1 MNSTVLKILKTII
14 SVSAA
19 FVGFTFIVIIAFY
32 FYLSDGVEFDLNKS
46 NQTLSSLTNRF
57 EIDFSNNST
66 IYFKAREENIDTYIT
81 LENAIIKRSGNILV
95 NAENITVNTSLNFT
109 KTLQFV
115 YEIILNNNTDL
126 NLINPV
132 SIKLKNPTLD
142 LASVENQVT
151 EINESDR
158 YFPVTIK
165 AENGNLID
173 GNIEI
178 GQFDFFLNVNQYSQN
193 SSLEKYKFRLK
204 SSQNFPVSYIAQ
216 FFQDVESI
224 GDKKE
229 TISFD
234 LTLEDEYAN
243 NDDMSQKLNGIF
255 QIRNTTMRLKTFPVQ
270 LKPEPIRRLNLDLN
284 INDNI
289 GQANIVGTLYNPK
302 KSLGLQTEPN
312 LQIGGTLNFEE
323 ILKPELN
330 LIVNGY
336 DIYFAKLENLNLNG
350 VTDLTVSIIGK
361 NVLDLKG
368 SLKIKKSNGFLVPL
382 ADTEFET
389 KHRIRNIDEKKC
401 CLLYTSPSPRD

>member
-1 MNSTVLKILKTII
+1 MNSTVLKILKTIA
-14 SVSAA
+14 SVSVA
-19 FVGFTFIVIIAFY
+19 FISFTIIVIIAFY
-32 FYLSDGVEFDLNKS
+32 FYLSDGVEFNLNKS

-57 EIDFSNNST
+57 ELDFSKNSS

-81 LENAIIKRSGNILV
+81 LENAIIKRSGKILI
-95 NAENITVNTSLNFT
+95 NSENITLNTTLDFS

-115 YEIILNNNTDL
+115 FEIILNNNTDL

-132 SIKLKNPTLD
+132 SIKLKNPILD
-142 LASVENQVT
+142 LASIENQDT
-151 EINESDR
+151 EINKSER

-173 GNIEI
+173 GDIEI
-178 GQFDFFLNVNQYSQN
+178 GQFDFFLNINQYSDN

-216 FFQDVESI
+216 FFEDVESI

-229 TISFD
+229 SISFD
-234 LTLEDEYAN
+234 LTLEDEYAS
-243 NDDMSQKLNGIF
+243 NDDISQKLNGVI

-289 GQANIVGTLYNPK
+289 GQANLVGTLYNPK

-323 ILKPELN
+323 IQKPELN

-361 NVLDLKG
+361 NVLDLQG

-389 KHRIRNIDEKKC
+389 KHRIRNIDEEK
-401 CLLYTSPSPRD
+401 

>member
-1 MNSTVLKILKTII
+1 MNSTVLKILKTIA
-14 SVSAA
+14 SVSVA
-19 FVGFTFIVIIAFY
+19 FISFTIIVIIAFY
-32 FYLSDGVEFDLNKS
+32 FYLSDGVEFNLNKS

-57 EIDFSNNST
+57 ELDFSKNSS

-81 LENAIIKRSGNILV
+81 LENAIIKRSGKILI
-95 NAENITVNTSLNFT
+95 NSENITLNTTLDFT

-115 YEIILNNNTDL
+115 FEIILNNNTDL

-142 LASVENQVT
+142 LASIENQDA
-151 EINESDR
+151 EINKSER

-173 GNIEI
+173 GDIEI
-178 GQFDFFLNVNQYSQN
+178 GQFDFFLNINQYSEN

-216 FFQDVESI
+216 FFEDVESI

-229 TISFD
+229 SISFD
-234 LTLEDEYAN
+234 LTLEDEYAS
-243 NDDMSQKLNGIF
+243 NDDISQKLNGVI

-284 INDNI
+284 ISDNV
-289 GQANIVGTLYNPK
+289 GQANLVGTLYNPK

-323 ILKPELN
+323 IQKPELN

-361 NVLDLKG
+361 NVLDLQG

-389 KHRIRNIDEKKC
+389 KHRIRNIDEEK
-401 CLLYTSPSPRD
+401 

>member
-1 MNSTVLKILKTII
+1 MNSIVLKILKTIA
-14 SVSAA
+14 SVSVA
-19 FVGFTFIVIIAFY
+19 FISFTIIVIIAFY
-32 FYLSDGVEFDLNKS
+32 FYLSDGVEFNLNKS

-57 EIDFSNNST
+57 EIDFNKNSS

-81 LENAIIKRSGNILV
+81 LENAIIKRSGKILI
-95 NAENITVNTSLNFT
+95 NSENITLNTTLDFT

-115 YEIILNNNTDL
+115 FEIILNNNTDL

-132 SIKLKNPTLD
+132 SIKLKNPILD
-142 LASVENQVT
+142 LASIENQDT
-151 EINESDR
+151 EINKSER

-165 AENGNLID
+165 AEDGNLID
-173 GNIEI
+173 GDIEI
-178 GQFDFFLNVNQYSQN
+178 GQFDFFLNINQYSDN

-216 FFQDVESI
+216 FFQDIESI

-229 TISFD
+229 TVSFD
-234 LTLEDEYAN
+234 LTLEDEYAS
-243 NDDMSQKLNGIF
+243 NDDISQKLNGVI

-289 GQANIVGTLYNPK
+289 GQANLVGTLYNPK

-323 ILKPELN
+323 IQKPELN

-361 NVLDLKG
+361 NVLDLQG

-389 KHRIRNIDEKKC
+389 KHRIRNIDEDK
-401 CLLYTSPSPRD
+401 

>member
-14 SVSAA
+14 SVTAA

-81 LENAIIKRSGNILV
+81 LENAIIKRSGNILI
-95 NAENITVNTSLNFT
+95 NAENITLNTTLNFT

-132 SIKLKNPTLD
+132 SIKLKNPTFD
-142 LASVENQVT
+142 LASVENQDT
-151 EINESDR
+151 EINKSER

-173 GNIEI
+173 GNVEI
-178 GQFDFFLNVNQYSQN
+178 GQFDFFLNINQYSQN
-193 SSLEKYKFRLK
+193 SSLEKYKIRLK

-234 LTLEDEYAN
+234 ITLEDEYAN
-243 NDDMSQKLNGIF
+243 NDDISQKLNGVF

-289 GQANIVGTLYNPK
+289 GQANLVGTLYNPK

-312 LQIGGTLNFEE
+312 LQIGGTLNFKE

-336 DIYFAKLENLNLNG
+336 NIYFAKLENLNLNG

-361 NVLDLKG
+361 NVLDLQG

-382 ADTEFET
+382 SDTEFET
-389 KHRIRNIDEKKC
+389 KHRIRNIDEKK
-401 CLLYTSPSPRD
+401 

>member
-1 MNSTVLKILKTII
+1 MNSTVLKILKTIA
-14 SVSAA
+14 SVSVA
-19 FVGFTFIVIIAFY
+19 FISFTIIVIIAFY
-32 FYLSDGVEFDLNKS
+32 FYLSDGVEFNLNKS

-57 EIDFSNNST
+57 EIDFSKNSS

-81 LENAIIKRSGNILV
+81 LENAIIKRSGKILI
-95 NAENITVNTSLNFT
+95 NSENITLNTTLDFS

-115 YEIILNNNTDL
+115 FEIILNNNTDL

-142 LASVENQVT
+142 LASIENQDT
-151 EINESDR
+151 EINKSER

-173 GNIEI
+173 GDIEI
-178 GQFDFFLNVNQYSQN
+178 GQFDFFLNINQYSDN

-229 TISFD
+229 TVSFD
-234 LTLEDEYAN
+234 LTLEDEYAS
-243 NDDMSQKLNGIF
+243 NDDISQKLNGVI

-289 GQANIVGTLYNPK
+289 GQANLVGTLYNPK

-361 NVLDLKG
+361 NVLDLQG

-389 KHRIRNIDEKKC
+389 KHRIRNIDEEK
-401 CLLYTSPSPRD
+401 

>member
-1 MNSTVLKILKTII
+1 MNSTVLKILKAII
-14 SVSAA
+14 SVTAA

-81 LENAIIKRSGNILV
+81 LENAIIKRSGNILI
-95 NAENITVNTSLNFT
+95 NAENITVNTTLNFT

-142 LASVENQVT
+142 LASVENQDA
-151 EINESDR
+151 EINISER

-173 GNIEI
+173 GNVEI
-178 GQFDFFLNVNQYSQN
+178 GQFDFFLNINQYSQN
-193 SSLEKYKFRLK
+193 SSLEKYKIRLK

-234 LTLEDEYAN
+234 ITLEDEYAN
-243 NDDMSQKLNGIF
+243 NDDISQKLNGVF

-289 GQANIVGTLYNPK
+289 GQANLIGTLYNPK

-361 NVLDLKG
+361 NVLDLQG

-382 ADTEFET
+382 SDTEFET
-389 KHRIRNIDEKKC
+389 KHRIRNIDEKK
-401 CLLYTSPSPRD
+401 

>member
-1 MNSTVLKILKTII
+1 MNSTVLKILKTIA
-14 SVSAA
+14 SVSVA
-19 FVGFTFIVIIAFY
+19 FISFTIIVIIAFY
-32 FYLSDGVEFDLNKS
+32 FYLSDGVEFNLNKS

-57 EIDFSNNST
+57 ELDFSKNSS

-81 LENAIIKRSGNILV
+81 LENAIIKRSGKILI
-95 NAENITVNTSLNFT
+95 NSENITLNTSLDFS

-115 YEIILNNNTDL
+115 FEIILNNNTDL

-132 SIKLKNPTLD
+132 SIKLKNPILD
-142 LASVENQVT
+142 LASVENQDI
-151 EINESDR
+151 EINKSER
-158 YFPVTIK
+158 YFPVIIK
-165 AENGNLID
+165 AEDGNLID
-173 GNIEI
+173 GDIEI
-178 GQFDFFLNVNQYSQN
+178 GQFDFILNINQYSDN

-234 LTLEDEYAN
+234 ITLEDQNASSL
-243 NDDMSQKLNGIF
+243 DLTQKLNGVI
-255 QIRNTTMRLKTFPVQ
+255 QIRNTTMRLKTFPVE

-289 GQANIVGTLYNPK
+289 GQANLIGTLYNPK

-312 LQIGGTLNFEE
+312 IQIGGTLNFDE
-323 ILKPELN
+323 IMKPELN

-336 DIYFAKLENLNLNG
+336 DIYFAKLENINLNG
-350 VTDLTVSIIGK
+350 ISDLTVSIIGK
-361 NVLDLKG
+361 NVLDLQG
-368 SLKIKKSNGFLVPL
+368 SLKIKQSSGFLVPL
-382 ADTEFET
+382 TDTEFET
-389 KHRIRNIDEKKC
+389 KHIIRNIDEKK
-401 CLLYTSPSPRD
+401 

>member
-1 MNSTVLKILKTII
+1 MNSTVLKILKTIA
-14 SVSAA
+14 SVSVA
-19 FVGFTFIVIIAFY
+19 FISFTIIVIIAFY
-32 FYLSDGVEFDLNKS
+32 FYLSDGVEFNLNKS

-57 EIDFSNNST
+57 ELDFSKNSS

-81 LENAIIKRSGNILV
+81 LENAIIKRSGKILI
-95 NAENITVNTSLNFT
+95 NSENITLNTSLDFS

-115 YEIILNNNTDL
+115 FEIILNNNTDL

-132 SIKLKNPTLD
+132 SIKLKNPILD
-142 LASVENQVT
+142 LASIENQDT
-151 EINESDR
+151 EINKSER

-165 AENGNLID
+165 AEDGNLID
-173 GNIEI
+173 GDIEI
-178 GQFDFFLNVNQYSQN
+178 GQFDFILNINQYSDN

-216 FFQDVESI
+216 FFEDVESI

-229 TISFD
+229 SISFD
-234 LTLEDEYAN
+234 LTLEDEYAS
-243 NDDMSQKLNGIF
+243 NDDISQKLNGVI

-289 GQANIVGTLYNPK
+289 GQANLVGTLYNPK

-323 ILKPELN
+323 IQKPELN

-361 NVLDLKG
+361 NVLDLQG

-389 KHRIRNIDEKKC
+389 KHRIRNIDEEK
-401 CLLYTSPSPRD
+401 

>member
-1 MNSTVLKILKTII
+1 MNSTVLKILKTIA
-14 SVSAA
+14 SVSVA
-19 FVGFTFIVIIAFY
+19 FISFTIIVIIAFY
-32 FYLSDGVEFDLNKS
+32 FYLSDGVEFNLNKS

-57 EIDFSNNST
+57 ELDFSKNSS

-81 LENAIIKRSGNILV
+81 LENAIIKRSGKILI
-95 NAENITVNTSLNFT
+95 NSENITLNTALDFS

-115 YEIILNNNTDL
+115 FEIILNNNTDL

-132 SIKLKNPTLD
+132 SIKLKNPILD
-142 LASVENQVT
+142 LASIENQDT
-151 EINESDR
+151 EINKSER

-165 AENGNLID
+165 AEDGNLID
-173 GNIEI
+173 GDIEI
-178 GQFDFFLNVNQYSQN
+178 GQFDFFLNINQYSDN

-216 FFQDVESI
+216 FFEDVESI

-229 TISFD
+229 SISFD
-234 LTLEDEYAN
+234 LTLEDEYAS
-243 NDDMSQKLNGIF
+243 NDDISQKLNGVI

-289 GQANIVGTLYNPK
+289 GQANLVGTLYNPK

-361 NVLDLKG
+361 NVLDLQG

-389 KHRIRNIDEKKC
+389 KHRIRNIDEEK
-401 CLLYTSPSPRD
+401 

>member
-1 MNSTVLKILKTII
+1 MNSTVLKILKTIA
-14 SVSAA
+14 SVSVA
-19 FVGFTFIVIIAFY
+19 FISFTIIVIIAFY
-32 FYLSDGVEFDLNKS
+32 FYLSDGVEFNLNKS

-57 EIDFSNNST
+57 ELDFSKSSS

-81 LENAIIKRSGNILV
+81 LENVIIKRSGKILI
-95 NAENITVNTSLNFT
+95 NSENITLNTTLDFT

-115 YEIILNNNTDL
+115 FEIILNNNTDL

-142 LASVENQVT
+142 LASIENQDA
-151 EINESDR
+151 EINKSER

-173 GNIEI
+173 GDIEI
-178 GQFDFFLNVNQYSQN
+178 GQFDFFLNINQYSEN

-216 FFQDVESI
+216 FFEDVESI

-229 TISFD
+229 SISFD
-234 LTLEDEYAN
+234 LTLEDEYAS
-243 NDDMSQKLNGIF
+243 NDDISQKLNGVI
-255 QIRNTTMRLKTFPVQ
+255 QIRNTTMRLKTFPVE

-284 INDNI
+284 INDNV
-289 GQANIVGTLYNPK
+289 GQANLVGTLYNPK

-361 NVLDLKG
+361 NVLDLQG

-382 ADTEFET
+382 ANTEFET
-389 KHRIRNIDEKKC
+389 KHRIRNTDEEK
-401 CLLYTSPSPRD
+401 

>member
-14 SVSAA
+14 SVTAA

-81 LENAIIKRSGNILV
+81 LENAIIKRSGNILI
-95 NAENITVNTSLNFT
+95 NAENITVNTTLNFT

-132 SIKLKNPTLD
+132 SIKLKNPTFD
-142 LASVENQVT
+142 LASVENQDT
-151 EINESDR
+151 EINKSER

-173 GNIEI
+173 GNVEI
-178 GQFDFFLNVNQYSQN
+178 GQFDFFLNINQYSQN
-193 SSLEKYKFRLK
+193 SSLEKYKIRLK

-234 LTLEDEYAN
+234 ITLEDEYAN
-243 NDDMSQKLNGIF
+243 NDDISQKLNGVF

-289 GQANIVGTLYNPK
+289 GQANLVGTLYNPK

-361 NVLDLKG
+361 NVLDLQG

-389 KHRIRNIDEKKC
+389 KHRIRNIDEEK
-401 CLLYTSPSPRD
+401 

>member
-1 MNSTVLKILKTII
+1 MNSTVLKILKTIM
-14 SVSAA
+14 SVTAA

-81 LENAIIKRSGNILV
+81 LENAIIKRSGNILI
-95 NAENITVNTSLNFT
+95 NAENITVNTTLNFT

-132 SIKLKNPTLD
+132 SIKLKNPTFD
-142 LASVENQVT
+142 LASVENQDA
-151 EINESDR
+151 EINKSER

-173 GNIEI
+173 GNVEI
-178 GQFDFFLNVNQYSQN
+178 GQFDFFLNINQYSQN
-193 SSLEKYKFRLK
+193 SSLEKYKIRLK

-234 LTLEDEYAN
+234 ITLEDEYAN
-243 NDDMSQKLNGIF
+243 NDDISQKLNGVF

-289 GQANIVGTLYNPK
+289 GQANLVGTLYNPK

-361 NVLDLKG
+361 NVLDLQG

-389 KHRIRNIDEKKC
+389 KHRIRNIDEKK
-401 CLLYTSPSPRD
+401 

>member
-1 MNSTVLKILKTII
+1 MNSTVLKILKTTA
-14 SVSAA
+14 SVSIA
-19 FVGFTFIVIIAFY
+19 FISFTIIVIIAFY
-32 FYLSDGVEFDLNKS
+32 FYLSDGVEFNLNKS

-57 EIDFSNNST
+57 ELDFSKSSS

-81 LENAIIKRSGNILV
+81 LENAIIKRSGKILI
-95 NAENITVNTSLNFT
+95 NSENITLNTTLDFS

-115 YEIILNNNTDL
+115 FEIILNNNTDL

-132 SIKLKNPTLD
+132 SIKLKNPILD
-142 LASVENQVT
+142 LASIENQDT
-151 EINESDR
+151 EINKSER

-165 AENGNLID
+165 AENGKLID
-173 GNIEI
+173 GDIEI
-178 GQFDFFLNVNQYSQN
+178 GQFNFFLNINQYSEN

-234 LTLEDEYAN
+234 ITLEDEYAS
-243 NDDMSQKLNGIF
+243 NDDISQKLNGVI

-284 INDNI
+284 INDNV
-289 GQANIVGTLYNPK
+289 GQANLVGTLYNPK

-323 ILKPELN
+323 IQKPELN

-336 DIYFAKLENLNLNG
+336 DIYFAKQENINLNG

-368 SLKIKKSNGFLVPL
+368 SLKIKQSSGFLVPL
-382 ADTEFET
+382 TDTEFEA
-389 KHRIRNIDEKKC
+389 KHTMRSLDEKK
-401 CLLYTSPSPRD
+401 

>member
-1 MNSTVLKILKTII
+1 MNSTVLKILKTIM
-14 SVSAA
+14 SVTAA

-46 NQTLSSLTNRF
+46 NQTLNSLTNRF

-66 IYFKAREENIDTYIT
+66 IYFKAREENVDTYIT
-81 LENAIIKRSGNILV
+81 LENAIIKRSGNILI
-95 NAENITVNTSLNFT
+95 NAENITVNTTLNFT

-132 SIKLKNPTLD
+132 SIKLKNPILD

-151 EINESDR
+151 EINESDK

-173 GNIEI
+173 GNVEI

-204 SSQNFPVSYIAQ
+204 SSQNFPVSYIAK

-234 LTLEDEYAN
+234 ITLEDEYAN
-243 NDDMSQKLNGIF
+243 NDDKSQKLNGIF

-289 GQANIVGTLYNPK
+289 GQANLVGTLYNPK

-361 NVLDLKG
+361 NVLDLQG

-389 KHRIRNIDEKKC
+389 KHRIRNIDEEK
-401 CLLYTSPSPRD
+401 

>member
-1 MNSTVLKILKTII
+1 MNSTVLKILKTIA
-14 SVSAA
+14 SVSVA
-19 FVGFTFIVIIAFY
+19 FISFTIIVIIAFY
-32 FYLSDGVEFDLNKS
+32 FYLSDGVEFNLNKS

-57 EIDFSNNST
+57 ELDFSKNSS

-81 LENAIIKRSGNILV
+81 LENAIIKRSGKILI
-95 NAENITVNTSLNFT
+95 NSENITLNTTLDFS

-115 YEIILNNNTDL
+115 FEIILNNNTDL

-132 SIKLKNPTLD
+132 SIKLKNPILD
-142 LASVENQVT
+142 LASIENQDT
-151 EINESDR
+151 EINKSER

-165 AENGNLID
+165 AEDGNLID
-173 GNIEI
+173 GDIEI
-178 GQFDFFLNVNQYSQN
+178 GQFDFFLNINQYSDN

-216 FFQDVESI
+216 FFEDVESI

-229 TISFD
+229 SISFD
-234 LTLEDEYAN
+234 LTLEDEYAS
-243 NDDMSQKLNGIF
+243 NDDNSQKLNGVI

-289 GQANIVGTLYNPK
+289 GQANLVGTLYNPK

-323 ILKPELN
+323 IQKPELN

-361 NVLDLKG
+361 NVLDLQG

-389 KHRIRNIDEKKC
+389 KHRIRNIDEEK
-401 CLLYTSPSPRD
+401 

>member
-14 SVSAA
+14 SVFAA

-66 IYFKAREENIDTYIT
+66 IYFRAREENIDTYIT
-81 LENAIIKRSGNILV
+81 LENAIIKRSGNILI
-95 NAENITVNTSLNFT
+95 NAENITVNTTLNFT

-132 SIKLKNPTLD
+132 SIKLKNPTFD
-142 LASVENQVT
+142 LASVENQDT
-151 EINESDR
+151 EINKSER

-173 GNIEI
+173 GNVEI
-178 GQFDFFLNVNQYSQN
+178 GQFDFFLNINQYSQN
-193 SSLEKYKFRLK
+193 SSLEKYKIRLK

-234 LTLEDEYAN
+234 ITLEDEYAN
-243 NDDMSQKLNGIF
+243 NDDISQKLNGVF

-289 GQANIVGTLYNPK
+289 GQANLVGTLYNPK

-312 LQIGGTLNFEE
+312 LQIGGTLNFKE

-361 NVLDLKG
+361 NVLDLQG

-389 KHRIRNIDEKKC
+389 KHRIRNIDEKK
-401 CLLYTSPSPRD
+401 

>member
-1 MNSTVLKILKTII
+1 MNSTVLKILKTIA
-14 SVSAA
+14 SVSVA
-19 FVGFTFIVIIAFY
+19 FISFTIIVIIAFY
-32 FYLSDGVEFDLNKS
+32 FYLSDGVEFNLNKS

-57 EIDFSNNST
+57 ELDFSKNSS

-81 LENAIIKRSGNILV
+81 LQNAIIKRSGKVLINS
-95 NAENITVNTSLNFT
+95 ENITLNTALDFS

-115 YEIILNNNTDL
+115 FEIILNNNTDL

-132 SIKLKNPTLD
+132 SIKLKNPILD
-142 LASVENQVT
+142 LASIENQDT
-151 EINESDR
+151 EINKSER

-165 AENGNLID
+165 AEDGNLID
-173 GNIEI
+173 GDIEI
-178 GQFDFFLNVNQYSQN
+178 GQFDFFLNINQYSDN

-229 TISFD
+229 TVSFD
-234 LTLEDEYAN
+234 LTLEDEYASN
-243 NDDMSQKLNGIF
+243 NDISQKLNGVI

-289 GQANIVGTLYNPK
+289 GQANLVGTLYNPK

-323 ILKPELN
+323 IQKPELN

-361 NVLDLKG
+361 NVLDLQG

-389 KHRIRNIDEKKC
+389 KHRIRNINEEK
-401 CLLYTSPSPRD
+401 

>member
-1 MNSTVLKILKTII
+1 MNSTILKILKTIA
-14 SVSAA
+14 SVSVA
-19 FVGFTFIVIIAFY
+19 FISFTIIVIIAFY
-32 FYLSDGVEFDLNKS
+32 FYLSDGVEFNLNKS
-46 NQTLSSLTNRF
+46 NKTLSSLTNRF
-57 EIDFSNNST
+57 ELDFSDNSS
-66 IYFKAREENIDTYIT
+66 IYFIARNENIDTYIT
-81 LENAIIKRSGNILV
+81 LENVVIKRSGKILI
-95 NAENITVNTSLNFT
+95 NSENLTLNTTLDFT

-115 YEIILNNNTDL
+115 FEIILNNNTDL

-132 SIKLKNPTLD
+132 SIKLKNPTYD
-142 LASVENQVT
+142 LASIKNQNAKINKT
-151 EINESDR
+151 ER

-165 AENGNLID
+165 AENGNLMD
-173 GNIEI
+173 GDIEI
-178 GQFDFFLNVNQYSQN
+178 GQFDFFLNINQYSEN

-204 SSQNFPVSYIAQ
+204 SSKNFPVSYISQ

-234 LTLEDEYAN
+234 ITLEDEYAS
-243 NDDMSQKLNGIF
+243 NDDISQKLNGVI
-255 QIRNTTMRLKTFPVQ
+255 QIRNTTMRLKTFPVE

-284 INDNI
+284 IKDNI
-289 GQANIVGTLYNPK
+289 GQANLIGTLYNPK

-312 LQIGGTLNFEE
+312 LQIGGTLNFED
-323 ILKPELN
+323 IMKPELN

-350 VTDLTVSIIGK
+350 ITDLTVSIIGK
-361 NVLDLKG
+361 NVLDLQG

-389 KHRIRNIDEKKC
+389 KHRIRNTDEEK
-401 CLLYTSPSPRD
+401 

>member
-1 MNSTVLKILKTII
+1 MNSTVLKILKTIA
-14 SVSAA
+14 SVSVA
-19 FVGFTFIVIIAFY
+19 FISFTIIVIIAFY
-32 FYLSDGVEFDLNKS
+32 FYLSDGVEFNLNKS

-57 EIDFSNNST
+57 ELDFSKSSS

-81 LENAIIKRSGNILV
+81 LENAIIKRSGKILI
-95 NAENITVNTSLNFT
+95 NSENITLNTTLDFT

-115 YEIILNNNTDL
+115 FEIILNNNTDL

-142 LASVENQVT
+142 LASIENQDA
-151 EINESDR
+151 EINKSER

-173 GNIEI
+173 GDIEI
-178 GQFDFFLNVNQYSQN
+178 GQFDFFLNINQYSEN

-216 FFQDVESI
+216 FFEDVESI

-229 TISFD
+229 SISFD

-243 NDDMSQKLNGIF
+243 NDDISQKLNGVI

-284 INDNI
+284 INDNV
-289 GQANIVGTLYNPK
+289 GQANLVGTLYNPK

-312 LQIGGTLNFEE
+312 LQIGGTLNFKE
-323 ILKPELN
+323 IQKPELN

-361 NVLDLKG
+361 NVLDLQG

-389 KHRIRNIDEKKC
+389 KHRIRNIDEEK
-401 CLLYTSPSPRD
+401 

>member
-1 MNSTVLKILKTII
+1 MNSTVLKILKTIM
-14 SVSAA
+14 SVTAA

-46 NQTLSSLTNRF
+46 NQTLNSLTNRF

-81 LENAIIKRSGNILV
+81 LENAIIKRSGNILI
-95 NAENITVNTSLNFT
+95 NAENITVNTTLNFT

-132 SIKLKNPTLD
+132 SIKLKNPTFD
-142 LASVENQVT
+142 LASVENQDT
-151 EINESDR
+151 EINKSER

-173 GNIEI
+173 GNVEI

-234 LTLEDEYAN
+234 ITLEDEYAN
-243 NDDMSQKLNGIF
+243 NDDISQKLNGVF

-289 GQANIVGTLYNPK
+289 GQANLVGTLYNPK

-361 NVLDLKG
+361 NVLDLQG

-389 KHRIRNIDEKKC
+389 KHRIRNIDEEK
-401 CLLYTSPSPRD
+401 

>member
-1 MNSTVLKILKTII
+1 MNSTVLKILKTIM
-14 SVSAA
+14 SVTAA

-46 NQTLSSLTNRF
+46 NQTLNSLTNRF

-81 LENAIIKRSGNILV
+81 LENAIIKRSGNILI
-95 NAENITVNTSLNFT
+95 NAENITVNTTLNFI

-178 GQFDFFLNVNQYSQN
+178 GQFDFFLNIKQYSQN

-234 LTLEDEYAN
+234 ITLEDEYAN
-243 NDDMSQKLNGIF
+243 NDDISQKLNGVF

-289 GQANIVGTLYNPK
+289 GQANLVGTLYNPK

-361 NVLDLKG
+361 NVLDLQG

-389 KHRIRNIDEKKC
+389 KHRIRNIDEEK
-401 CLLYTSPSPRD
+401 

>member
-1 MNSTVLKILKTII
+1 MNSTVLKILKTIA
-14 SVSAA
+14 SVSVA
-19 FVGFTFIVIIAFY
+19 FISFTIIVIIAFY
-32 FYLSDGVEFDLNKS
+32 FYLSDGVEFNLNKS

-57 EIDFSNNST
+57 ELDFSKSSS

-81 LENAIIKRSGNILV
+81 LENAIIKRSGKILI
-95 NAENITVNTSLNFT
+95 NSENITLNTTLDFT

-115 YEIILNNNTDL
+115 FEIILNNNTDL

-142 LASVENQVT
+142 LASIENQDA
-151 EINESDR
+151 EINKSER

-173 GNIEI
+173 GDIEI
-178 GQFDFFLNVNQYSQN
+178 GQFDFFLNINQYSEN

-216 FFQDVESI
+216 FFEDVESI

-229 TISFD
+229 SISFD
-234 LTLEDEYAN
+234 LTLEDEYAS
-243 NDDMSQKLNGIF
+243 NDDISQKLNGVI

-284 INDNI
+284 INDNV
-289 GQANIVGTLYNPK
+289 GQANLVGTLYNPK
-302 KSLGLQTEPN
+302 KSLGLQTQPN

-323 ILKPELN
+323 IQKPELN

-361 NVLDLKG
+361 NVLDLQG

-389 KHRIRNIDEKKC
+389 KHRIRNIDEEK
-401 CLLYTSPSPRD
+401 

>member
-1 MNSTVLKILKTII
+1 M
-14 SVSAA
+14 SVTAA

-46 NQTLSSLTNRF
+46 NQTLNSLTNRF

-66 IYFKAREENIDTYIT
+66 IYFKAREENVDTYIT
-81 LENAIIKRSGNILV
+81 LENAIIKRSGNILI
-95 NAENITVNTSLNFT
+95 NTENITVNTTLNFT

-173 GNIEI
+173 GNVEI

-234 LTLEDEYAN
+234 ITLEDEYAN
-243 NDDMSQKLNGIF
+243 NDDISQKLNGVF

-289 GQANIVGTLYNPK
+289 GQANLVGTLYNPK

-361 NVLDLKG
+361 NVLDLQG

-389 KHRIRNIDEKKC
+389 KHRIRNIDEKK
-401 CLLYTSPSPRD
+401 